1 MIKLSELQMKEIII
15 VSNGRRLGH
24 IDDLEIDV
32 DLGKINSL
40 IIFVKENDS
49 IFGKQEEVSIP
60 WHQIVTIV
68 TDIIIVIKGKT
79 FRHIDYLYIDVDKR
93 KINYSINFV
102 KENDSIF
109 VKQEEVSIPWNQ
121 IVTIGTD
128 VILVQ
133 DIDYPQSYP
142 SEK

>member
-60 WHQIVTIV
+60 WHQIVTI
-68 TDIIIVIKGKT
+68 
-79 FRHIDYLYIDVDKR
+79 
-93 KINYSINFV
+93 
-102 KENDSIF
+102 
-109 VKQEEVSIPWNQ
+109 
-121 IVTIGTD
+121 GTD

-133 DIDYPQSYP
+133 DIDYPQLYP